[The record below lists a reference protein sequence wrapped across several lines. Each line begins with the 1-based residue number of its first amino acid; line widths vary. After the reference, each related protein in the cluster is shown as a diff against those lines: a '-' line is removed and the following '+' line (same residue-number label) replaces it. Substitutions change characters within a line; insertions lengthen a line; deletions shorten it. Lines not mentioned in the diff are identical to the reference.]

1 MLKRLVNEARF
12 TLVLQTAGPVLVK
25 SGHASIS
32 GPDMTPVRTYR
43 NGDWQVY
50 LPGSSLKGVIRS
62 HVEKVARTLN
72 PTPGVVCNPFQRVE
86 SGQLRAQDNRLLH
99 APYPDVS
106 CGAKFET
113 RRSDE
118 RRVGGTRWQRQTSDL
133 DTGSVYADSCPICRL
148 FGSTSF
154 IGRASIGDAYLA
166 GNGAVRTEL
175 RDGVGIDR
183 LTGGA
188 AHGAK
193 FDLEAVPSG
202 VRFTADVVLRNF
214 ECWQLGA
221 LLLVVQD
228 LKDGLIRIGSG
239 RSRGFGAVHGWI
251 DEGDQSAHNGGPPRG
266 LEVHYP
272 GLAELPEPNRIWGLG
287 RFLADSTY
295 GTQVDDA
302 LTIGA
307 QPEARRQGA
316 RLVTVYVGDELQ
328 RLSEAA
334 IVAFVE
340 RVKNW
345 QVPTGMTWEAL
356 QWRPAGGRQS

>member
-43 NGDWQVY
+43 NGDWQPY

-62 HVEKVARTLN
+62 HIEKVARTLN
-72 PTPGVVCNPFQRVE
+72 ATPGVVCNPFQRLRRE
-86 SGQLRAQDNRLLH
+86 DIREAGQRLLCDS
-99 APYPDVS
+99 YPHVF
-106 CGAKFET
+106 CGEKLHVREA
-113 RRSDE
+113 SD
-118 RRVGGTRWQRQTSDL
+118 RPPGFSSWQR
-133 DTGSVYADSCPICRL
+133 DTTPLNSETVYAESCPLCRL

-154 IGRASIGDAYLA
+154 IGRVSIGDAYLA
-166 GNGAVRTEL
+166 GNSTVRTEL

-193 FDLEAVPSG
+193 FDLEAVPAG

-221 LLLVVQD
+221 LLLIVQD

-239 RSRGFGAVHGWI
+239 RSRGLGAVRGWI
-251 DEGDQSAHNGGPPRG
+251 YEGGESAESGWSHGV
-266 LEVHYP
+266 EIHYP
-272 GLAELPEPNRIWGLG
+272 GLAELPEPSCIWGLG

-295 GTQVDDA
+295 GTRADDA

-307 QPEARRQGA
+307 QPELRRQGV
-316 RLVTVYVGDELQ
+316 RLVTAYVGDGLQ
-328 RLSEAA
+328 RLTEAA
-334 IVAFVE
+334 IAVFSDRTKA
-340 RVKNW
+340 W

>member
-1 MLKRLVNEARF
+1 LLCDSYPHVFCGEKLHVREASDRPPGLARWRRD
-12 TLVLQTAGPVLVK
+12 T
-25 SGHASIS
+25 
-32 GPDMTPVRTYR
+32 TP
-43 NGDWQVY
+43 
-50 LPGSSLKGVIRS
+50 
-62 HVEKVARTLN
+62 LN
-72 PTPGVVCNPFQRVE
+72 
-86 SGQLRAQDNRLLH
+86 S
-99 APYPDVS
+99 
-106 CGAKFET
+106 ET
-113 RRSDE
+113 
-118 RRVGGTRWQRQTSDL
+118 
-133 DTGSVYADSCPICRL
+133 VYAESCPVCRL

-154 IGRASIGDAYLA
+154 IGRVSIGDAYLA
-166 GNGAVRTEL
+166 GNGTVRTEL

-202 VRFTADVVLRNF
+202 VRFTADVALRNF

-228 LKDGLIRIGSG
+228 LRDGLIRIGSG
-239 RSRGFGAVHGWI
+239 RSRGLGAVHGWI
-251 DEGDQSAHNGGPPRG
+251 NEGDESAEDGGSSRS

-272 GLAELPEPNRIWGLG
+272 GLAALPEPNHTWGLG

-295 GTQVDDA
+295 GTRADDA

-307 QPEARRQGA
+307 QPEPGRQGA
-316 RLVTVYVGDELQ
+316 RLVTAYGGDELQ

-334 IVAFVE
+334 IAAFVE